1 VTDGSVATWVAIG
14 RVGRSHGRD
23 GSFVVE
29 APSNAR
35 AHFESGSE
43 LYLDRAPVRVV
54 ASKCAG
60 GRVVIKL
67 NIEAARGA
75 QLELPRSQLPTLGAE
90 EYYVFQLVGL
100 RVETD
105 DARPVGVVS
114 DVLSGPANDVLE
126 LDNGELLPLVRA
138 CVLQVDIGASRVVIA
153 RSFAPDG

>member
-1 VTDGSVATWVAIG
+1 VTDGSSATWVAIG
-14 RVGRSHGRD
+14 RVGKAHGLD

-29 APSNAR
+29 KPSDAA

-54 ASKCAG
+54 ASKRAG
-60 GRVVIKL
+60 GRTVIKL
-67 NIEAARGA
+67 DIEAVRGA
-75 QLELPRSQLPTLGAE
+75 QLELPRSQLPILGAE

-105 DARPVGVVS
+105 DARPVGVIS
-114 DVLSGPANDVLE
+114 DVLPGPANDVLE
-126 LDNGELLPLVRA
+126 LDNGELLPLVHV
-138 CVLQVDIGASRVVIA
+138 CVLRVDISAGLVVIA

>member
-1 VTDGSVATWVAIG
+1 M
-14 RVGRSHGRD
+14 
-23 GSFVVE
+23 
-29 APSNAR
+29 
-35 AHFESGSE
+35 
-43 LYLDRAPVRVV
+43 
-54 ASKCAG
+54 
-60 GRVVIKL
+60 IKL